1 MLPLSFKMRVWD
13 LSSGLPDVKT
23 AQHKLFR
30 SEWRVKKKK
39 KKEIKEKLKLTI
51 ISFLS
56 KKTQMEAS
64 LVQFV
69 LGVNIR

>member
-1 MLPLSFKMRVWD
+1 MSKLPSIN
-13 LSSGLPDVKT
+13 SSAVNEE
-23 AQHKLFR
+23 
-30 SEWRVKKKK
+30 SKKK
-39 KKEIKEKLKLTI
+39 KKERKEKLKLTI

>member
-1 MLPLSFKMRVWD
+1 MMS
-13 LSSGLPDVKT
+13 
-23 AQHKLFR
+23 Q
-30 SEWRVKKKK
+30 KKKK
-39 KKEIKEKLKLTI
+39 KRKEKLKLTI

-69 LGVNIR
+69 LGVNVRYCRQKN